1 MPMVKSQIT
10 SRRAQLLAVAATAL
24 FVVAPAQAQG
34 EPPKPGASAVNQYV
48 ETVPATSSVGQYVEA
63 VPTGTGSSA
72 PGVSAESPSARGDE
86 EQAIS
91 RTLEGIAK
99 SSRYGAPTPR
109 RTGTKDAAAS
119 GMPDAPATT
128 SVSASLRST
137 LGALGTASD
146 ARLFGLLAVVLVTT
160 LGVITLATRRGPP

>member
-1 MPMVKSQIT
+1 MVESQIT
-10 SRRAQLLAVAATAL
+10 SLRACLLALSAAAL
-24 FVVAPAQAQG
+24 FAVAPAQAQG
-34 EPPKPGASAVNQYV
+34 EPPKPGASAVSQYV
-48 ETVPATSSVGQYVEA
+48 ETVPSTSSVGQYVEA

-91 RTLEGIAK
+91 HTLDGIAK

-109 RTGTKDAAAS
+109 RTRAEDVAAS
-119 GMPDAPATT
+119 RLTNGPLAP
-128 SVSASLRST
+128 SVSTSLRST

-160 LGVITLATRRGPP
+160 LGVITLATRRGPA